1 MKKQFLLAFGL
12 ATMMLAGCSDSDNV
26 ADGGNTPDPNAKSYL
41 SLRLN
46 LPTTTGSG
54 SRADE
59 NFKNDQFDTDRIVSD
74 EYKVNNITLVCFDS
88 SEKIVG
94 TVDVTTGT
102 YNWANGTETGITTQ
116 AVLPVQEVNKDTEK
130 VLVLVNKPA
139 TGLTLTDGTKF
150 SDFNA
155 ALTTTVKDL
164 IGAEKNDFF
173 MTNSPLSNGL
183 TGVNSLTT
191 VLVNVTPQ
199 NTKEA
204 AMANQRDI
212 YVERAV
218 GKVSVSVGADWDD
231 TDWTY
236 TIKAD
241 EGFKDDKI
249 KIVAW
254 TIDNYNTMM
263 FPVRKYVDQATTW
276 EAFDS
281 HPGRFVGALNYYGN
295 QYFSIA
301 PSQRETL
308 GKKEGRTYWCEDP
321 NYDGNSGLHTSTDNF
336 TNATDV
342 AAMQKP
348 QYCMENTF
356 NVQNMSLKNTTR
368 VIIKARYTPKD
379 FTEGTWYRLGNSSKP
394 YNLSTLEDKIN
405 AELGLTGTNIVKL
418 KTTGYTYA
426 QGEQEFAADMFAAAS
441 GTNVAITPEQ
451 ITKLNNQLGKLI
463 AYIDGYCY
471 YTALVKHFGSEYTP
485 WGAETDAPPVGEGA
499 GASAFHNYVTNHAA
513 KDEDRYLG
521 RYGIVR
527 NNWYQLELG
536 KVSAPGTAKV
546 PKVDTDDTADDE
558 QKYYIQ
564 ATVKIMDWAVR
575 KQTVDL

>member
-12 ATMMLAGCSDSDNV
+12 ASMMLAGCSDSDNV

-54 SRADE
+54 SRADD

-74 EYKVNNITLVCFDS
+74 EYKVNDITLVCFNAS
-88 SEKIVG
+88 NEIVG
-94 TVDVTTGT
+94 KVELTGS

-116 AVLPVQEVNKDTEK
+116 AVLPIQEVNKDTRK

-139 TGLTLTDGTKF
+139 SGLTLDNGTTF
-150 SDFNA
+150 SAFNA
-155 ALTTTVKDL
+155 ELSTTVDDL
-164 IGAEKNDFF
+164 IGTGKDDFF
-173 MTNSPLSNGL
+173 MTNSPLSNRKDGG
-183 TGVNSLTT
+183 TSLTT
-191 VLVNVTPQ
+191 VLVDVKPQ

-218 GKVSVSVGADWDD
+218 GKVSMSVGAGWNAAN
-231 TDWTY
+231 WTY
-236 TIKAD
+236 SITAD
-241 EGFKDDKI
+241 EGFKGDQI

-254 TIDNYNTMM
+254 TIDNYNTKM
-263 FPVRKYVDQATTW
+263 FPVRKYVDKASTW
-276 EAFDS
+276 EEFTTK
-281 HPGRFVGALNYYGN
+281 PERFVGALKYYGN
-295 QYFSIA
+295 QYFSID
-301 PSQRETL
+301 PSKRETD
-308 GKKEGRTYWCEDP
+308 GKLEGRTYWCEDP
-321 NYDGNSGLHTSTDNF
+321 NYDGNTGLHTSTNNLI
-336 TNATDV
+336 NATDV

-356 NVQNMSLKNTTR
+356 DVQHMSLKNTTR
-368 VIIKARYTPKD
+368 VIIKALYTPKD
-379 FTEGTWYRLGNSSKP
+379 FAEGTWYRLGNSSKP
-394 YNLSTLEDKIN
+394 YNLTTLEAKIN

-426 QGEQEFAADMFAAAS
+426 QGEQEFAAAMFQDATP
-441 GTNVAITPEQ
+441 GTNAAITPAQ

-485 WGAETDAPPVGEGA
+485 WGEETGAPTDGTTT
-499 GASAFHNYVTNHAA
+499 FHNYVTSHTAN
-513 KDEDRYLG
+513 DENYYLG

-546 PKVDTDDTADDE
+546 PKVDTDNTADDE

>member
-12 ATMMLAGCSDSDNV
+12 ASMLLAGCSDSDNV

-46 LPTTTGSG
+46 LPTSTGSG

-59 NFKNDQFDTDRIVSD
+59 NFKNAQFDQGDED
-74 EYKVNNITLVCFDS
+74 EYMVNDITLVCFNS
-88 SEKIVG
+88 SDEIVG
-94 TVDVTTGT
+94 KVELTGSN
-102 YNWANGTETGITTQ
+102 NWANGTEDGITTQ
-116 AVLPVQEVNKDTEK
+116 AVLPIQEVDKATTK

-139 TGLTLTDGTKF
+139 SGLTLDNGATF
-150 SDFNA
+150 SAFNA
-155 ALTTTVKDL
+155 KLSTTVDAL
-164 IGAEKNDFF
+164 IGTGKNDFF
-173 MTNSPLSNGL
+173 MTNSPLSNRKDDG
-183 TGVNSLTT
+183 TSLTT
-191 VLVNVTPQ
+191 VLVDVKPQ
-199 NTKEA
+199 TTKEA

-218 GKVSVSVGADWDD
+218 GKVSMSVGADWDAAN
-231 TDWTY
+231 WTY
-236 TIKAD
+236 SITAD
-241 EGFKDDKI
+241 EGFKGDQI

-254 TIDNYNTMM
+254 TIDNYNTKM
-263 FPVRKYVDQATTW
+263 FPVRKYVDKASTW
-276 EAFDS
+276 EEFTTK
-281 HPGRFVGALNYYGN
+281 PERFVGALKYYGN

-301 PSQRETL
+301 PSERATL
-308 GKKEGRTYWCEDP
+308 GKLEGRTYWCEDP
-321 NYDGNSGLHTSTDNF
+321 NYEGNTGLHTSTDNL

-342 AAMQKP
+342 AAMKKP
-348 QYCMENTF
+348 QFCMENTF

-368 VIIKARYTPKD
+368 VIIKALYTPKD
-379 FTEGTWYRLGNSSKP
+379 FSEGTWYRLGNSGKA
-394 YNLSTLEDKIN
+394 YNLTTLEAKIN

-426 QGEQEFAADMFAAAS
+426 QGEQVFAAAMFQDATP
-441 GTNVAITPEQ
+441 GTNAAITPAQ

-485 WGAETDAPPVGEGA
+485 WGEEPDAPTDGTTT
-499 GASAFHNYVTNHAA
+499 FHNYVTSHTAN
-513 KDEDRYLG
+513 DENYYLG

-527 NNWYQLELG
+527 NNWYQLELN
-536 KVSAPGTAKV
+536 KVTAPGAASV
-546 PKVDTDDTADDE
+546 PDVATDNTSDDE
-558 QKYYIQ
+558 QKYYLQ

-575 KQTVDL
+575 KQSVDL